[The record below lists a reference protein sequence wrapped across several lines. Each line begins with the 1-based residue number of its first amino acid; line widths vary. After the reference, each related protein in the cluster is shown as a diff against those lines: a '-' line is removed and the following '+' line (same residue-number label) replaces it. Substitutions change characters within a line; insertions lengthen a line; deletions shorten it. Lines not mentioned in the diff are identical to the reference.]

1 MGSFRT
7 FKRNMKKTSPVED
20 PMLKLAIMCY
30 IHFGEQEPDSISCGT
45 CADFNQGVCPG
56 RGLKADDCLVCMAS
70 HCENTIMETDG
81 NGVFCECAG

>member
-7 FKRNMKKTSPVED
+7 FKRNMKNTTLVED
-20 PMLKLAIMCY
+20 STLKTALMCF
-30 IHFGEQEPDSISCGT
+30 IHFGEQEIDSISCET
-45 CADFNQGVCPG
+45 CVDFKQGVCPG

-70 HCENTIMETDG
+70 HGESSIIETDG